1 MVDAKDVLL
10 VESAEQN
17 PIEFLRRVE
26 VVTEG
31 FFNNDASTIGA
42 ARVG

>member
-1 MVDAKDVLL
+1 MIDAEDVLL

-17 PIEFLRRVE
+17 PIEFLRRDE

-31 FFNNDASTIGA
+31 FFNDNASTISA
-42 ARVG
+42 ACRG